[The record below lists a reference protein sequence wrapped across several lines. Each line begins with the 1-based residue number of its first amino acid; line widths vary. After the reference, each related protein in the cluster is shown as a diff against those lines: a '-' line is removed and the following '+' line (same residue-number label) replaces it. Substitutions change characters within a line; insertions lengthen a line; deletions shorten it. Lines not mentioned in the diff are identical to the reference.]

1 MKNNNSTPCAKATE
15 GAVGEVI
22 LCLRTQGSSWS
33 LSALT
38 RTHRSTGQLQDYCF
52 MGFMSLKAR
61 FFALQIK
68 ISPVRNSKGSFVQKK
83 SQI

>member
-1 MKNNNSTPCAKATE
+1 MGGKIDEAMKNNNSTPCAKATE
-15 GAVGEVI
+15 GAVGVVI

-52 MGFMSLKAR
+52 MREFEGAFLRSADKNQSCPR
-61 FFALQIK
+61 FK
-68 ISPVRNSKGSFVQKK
+68 R
-83 SQI
+83 